1 MIKFLIDI
9 ASNLDFNVPEVK
21 KYTMLCICNLFN
33 GLLNIT
39 MIVLILQWLCVHT
52 FITWIGIGYAIL
64 WVLIVLIIL
73 GILSAI

>member
-9 ASNLDFNVPEVK
+9 ASNLDFNVPEAK
-21 KYTMLCICNLFN
+21 KYTMVCICNLFN

-39 MIVLILQWLCVHT
+39 VIVLILQWLCVHT

-64 WVLIVLIIL
+64 WVLLILIIL
-73 GILSAI
+73 VVLSAI

>member
-9 ASNLDFNVPEVK
+9 ASNLDFNVPEAK
-21 KYTMLCICNLFN
+21 KYTMVRICNIFN

-39 MIVLILQWLCVHT
+39 VIVLILQWLCVHT

-64 WVLIVLIIL
+64 WVLIVLIIFAV
-73 GILSAI
+73 LSVI

>member
-1 MIKFLIDI
+1 MIKFLINI
-9 ASNLDFNVPEVK
+9 ASNLDFNVPEIK

-64 WVLIVLIIL
+64 WTLIVLIIL
-73 GILSAI
+73 GVLSAI

>member
-1 MIKFLIDI
+1 MIKFLINI

-21 KYTMLCICNLFN
+21 KYTMIRICNLFK

-39 MIVLILQWLCVHT
+39 AIILILQWLCVHT

-64 WVLIVLIIL
+64 WVLLILIIL
-73 GILSAI
+73 AVLSAI